1 MATNY
6 RIGQSVGS
14 QLAVRAL
21 STVIDQTLPYA
32 LEDVTRDLER
42 ARMQTEDIRARAHVY
57 ERGEMVSWRDVAW
70 RSERNLLHLWEI
82 IDDAHWAVESA
93 MTRTSRPSSRWLR
106 DLYASLDPRQLN
118 RRIIDSAT
126 DSE

>member
-42 ARMQTEDIRARAHVY
+42 ARMEKEDLVVQVLKCPFARAAMVRY
-57 ERGEMVSWRDVAW
+57 MPVRG
-70 RSERNLLHLWEI
+70 
-82 IDDAHWAVESA
+82 
-93 MTRTSRPSSRWLR
+93 
-106 DLYASLDPRQLN
+106 
-118 RRIIDSAT
+118 
-126 DSE
+126 